1 MLMNAIRIL
10 VFELFLEAFYGLMV
24 KQLNFCFYISYENN
38 VKSFPNIVN

>member
-1 MLMNAIRIL
+1 MNAIRIL